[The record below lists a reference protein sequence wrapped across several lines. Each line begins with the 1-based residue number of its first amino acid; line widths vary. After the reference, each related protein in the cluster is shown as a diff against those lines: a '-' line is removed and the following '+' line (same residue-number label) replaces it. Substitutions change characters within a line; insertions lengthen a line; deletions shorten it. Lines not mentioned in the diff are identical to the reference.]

1 MSLCLPNTGPKTLN
15 AISSTQPNE
24 ADDRTARHLRLCAE
38 LTDLA
43 MQLARAAAARTL
55 TDWAKPEPPP
65 AAEPPPIS
73 ATEPQSDSET
83 APHPDRA
90 PTPRYAAASYKP
102 INPAVL
108 FTRFAATVRDC
119 IALEARLAAG
129 PGGTSRAITLQLRAD
144 PRRAPVREAFR
155 EAIKNHPDR
164 ADLQRE
170 TTTRLDEVLA
180 ADPDQT
186 ITLGNLLFDICNELG
201 IEVDLATVPDEFL
214 TSYSEPTDPGEAVT
228 NAPYPRATSP
238 P

>member
-1 MSLCLPNTGPKTLN
+1 MP
-15 AISSTQPNE
+15 IQPTE
-24 ADDRTARHLRLCAE
+24 ADARTARHLRICAE

-43 MQLARAAAARTL
+43 MQLARAAAARAL
-55 TDWAKPEPPP
+55 TNLAQPEPSPAPEPPP
-65 AAEPPPIS
+65 VPAA
-73 ATEPQSDSET
+73 APQSHPET
-83 APHPDRA
+83 TPQSNPAPR
-90 PTPRYAAASYKP
+90 RAAANVARLYAYKP
-102 INPAVL
+102 TDPAVL
-108 FTRFAATVRDC
+108 FTRLAATVRDC

-186 ITLGNLLFDICNELG
+186 ITLGNLLFDICNELD
-201 IEVDLATVPDEFL
+201 IEVDLSTVPDEFL
-214 TSYSEPTDPGEAVT
+214 TSYVDPTDPAEDVT
-228 NAPYPRATSP
+228 TAPYPRATSP